1 MALLQKQ
8 SLRNRSG
15 REETMQTIRINDPLM
30 DRSMSGWIV
39 NEARRNYWRVARW
52 YDLADLVQDG
62 YLSYAKCKARYG
74 HLFNNP
80 PTKGERK
87 WFMALV
93 QRTFHNHI
101 YDLAME
107 KTHCPEVTEAWL
119 AEKEEKQA
127 ASVPANDIAD
137 AAAVLLRAPAEIGAL
152 IAALAR
158 DINEGYRRSHLRT
171 RTKVTV
177 AYGAKG
183 TAHASQSTRVMKGR
197 KGLRE
202 TTGEFYR
209 RIVGAGEGVDLRAWI
224 EENLA

>member
-1 MALLQKQ
+1 
-8 SLRNRSG
+8 
-15 REETMQTIRINDPLM
+15 MQTIRINDPLM

-62 YLSYAKCKARYG
+62 YLAYAKCKARYG

-80 PTKGERK
+80 PTKDERK

-93 QRTFHNHI
+93 QRTYHNHI

-107 KTHCPEVTEAWL
+107 RTNTNEATEAWL
-119 AEKEEKQA
+119 AENEEKQA

-137 AAAVLLRAPAEIGAL
+137 ATAVLLRVPAEIGAL
-152 IAALAR
+152 IAALAG

-171 RTKVTV
+171 QTKVTV

-183 TAHASQSTRVMKGR
+183 TAHASQSTRVTRGR

-202 TTGEFYR
+202 TTNQLYCRLIGADSDR
-209 RIVGAGEGVDLRAWI
+209 TNMVGLVDEYLS
-224 EENLA
+224 